1 LHPDWADGSDPDWAP
16 NWLVAQ
22 EKAEPS
28 GMPRVMSGRVCD
40 ADGATRAA
48 LRKLCIE
55 LRKCELVFRRHW
67 TVTLDYGRKLLQ
79 VRELRT
85 HLGRNR
91 PTFERYCEEDLGI
104 HRSVAYRRMH
114 YAEAM
119 DILAEACPDTCK
131 YIYAESQVRPL
142 TMLRNADGSLDKQ
155 LIPSVYRAAIRA
167 AEDARG
173 DAIWKD
179 LHLTARMVRT
189 AVNKVLRK
197 AHPPKPKPQ
206 IDYSEA
212 KVIASTRTPCR
223 SITVRIPLT
232 APESL
237 AEILIRHGGP
247 DFAKRIMTT
256 LDELLPVYRGDPYE
270 DYDMG

>member
-1 LHPDWADGSDPDWAP
+1 
-16 NWLVAQ
+16 
-22 EKAEPS
+22 
-28 GMPRVMSGRVCD
+28 MPRVMSGRVCD

-167 AEDARG
+167 AEEARG
-173 DAIWKD
+173 NAIWKD

-247 DFAKRIMTT
+247 DFAKRIMTS